1 MTRTSGQSLSYSSG
15 TTSYPSFPGKT
26 TTTTTSRL
34 GTGRT
39 STARPRT
46 AGRPRTTASALS
58 GSNQQQIIC
67 AVSESRGVSPTVGLA
82 FVNLSTAEAVLCQ
95 ICDNQHYAR
104 LVHKLLVFD
113 PSQILIM
120 STAASPK
127 SKMYSIVEENLTG
140 IPITLLDRKYWA
152 ETTGIEYITQLAP
165 KEDVEALK
173 VAVGGNYFATC
184 CIAAVGCIILKS
196 QSRPGT
202 YLLADAQLI
211 IIRTKQSV
219 QTTEQA
225 INNVVVLKH
234 FLNSVDPIFEALT
247 GARTELLREIREAVC
262 KLCAPTNI
270 ETVQQMIGRV
280 INDDVTYS
288 SQPLD
293 LRNQRTYAIKSGV
306 NGLLD
311 VARQT
316 YKEANAD
323 VYQLVSELGQHH
335 EIALELRFDNS
346 RQFYIRVATS
356 ELEGR
361 TLPTE
366 FINVFRKSN
375 NVECQTLDLVK
386 RNQKILDSH
395 VEVLLM
401 TDKAVHDLIEEIRG
415 EISLL
420 FKVSEGIAMLDLITS
435 FAQLVTTQN
444 YVRPEFT
451 DTIAVKQ
458 GRHPVREKVHTDRYV
473 PNDVYATQQTRFQII
488 TGAIGPFI
496 SVLCAHTGRGY

>member
-1 MTRTSGQSLSYSSG
+1 M
-15 TTSYPSFPGKT
+15 
-26 TTTTTSRL
+26 
-34 GTGRT
+34 
-39 STARPRT
+39 
-46 AGRPRTTASALS
+46 
-58 GSNQQQIIC
+58 
-67 AVSESRGVSPTVGLA
+67 
-82 FVNLSTAEAVLCQ
+82 
-95 ICDNQHYAR
+95 
-104 LVHKLLVFD
+104 
-113 PSQILIM
+113 
-120 STAASPK
+120 
-127 SKMYSIVEENLTG
+127 
-140 IPITLLDRKYWA
+140 
-152 ETTGIEYITQLAP
+152 
-165 KEDVEALK
+165 
-173 VAVGGNYFATC
+173 
-184 CIAAVGCIILKS
+184 
-196 QSRPGT
+196 
-202 YLLADAQLI
+202 QLI
-211 IIRTKQSV
+211 IIPTKQSV

-225 INNVVVLKH
+225 INNIVVLKH
-234 FLNSVDPIFEALT
+234 FVNSVDPIFEALT
-247 GARTELLREIREAVC
+247 GARTELLKEIRE
-262 KLCAPTNI
+262 LCAPTNI

-293 LRNQRTYAIKSGV
+293 LRNQRTYAIRSGV

-361 TLPTE
+361 TLPAE

-401 TDKAVHDLIEEIRG
+401 TDKAVHDLIAEIRG
-415 EISLL
+415 EISPL
-420 FKVSEGIAMLDLITS
+420 FKVSEGIAMLDLVTS

-451 DTIAVKQ
+451 DTIAIKH

-488 TGAIGPFI
+488 TGGIGP
-496 SVLCAHTGRGY
+496 